1 MSDESLREQIA
12 AEAARLLLRG
22 KEQDFSAARKRAA
35 RWLRRKKLRKEDMP
49 SQAEI
54 QVQLYALA
62 GVMAAERDPA
72 MLRRQREFTAD
83 LMTLLAEFQPQVH
96 GAVLADDAIPGS
108 EIRLTVQ
115 GSQALVAG
123 RLRAAGL
130 SVRRQPA
137 VNLDGPA
144 PEWRLR
150 VEDRFP
156 ALIDG
161 HETQPDSHDVSM
173 NTTELTA
180 LLDATPAATFEP
192 PDDRHPDVYA
202 VCQLLLEP
210 LARVRMPPDT
220 HAEGDALY
228 HSLQVFEQGW
238 QQRPYDLEFLL
249 ACLLHDVGL
258 AIDPHQPVAA
268 GIAALGTL
276 ITERTRFLIEHRSI
290 AEEYLR
296 TGNCPQRLRKSPDF
310 EDALLLARCD
320 RAGRVA
326 GAKVRSLEDALA
338 DLEAWDRECEGD
350 EDEASSM

>member
-1 MSDESLREQIA
+1 MTDESLREQIA

-72 MLRRQREFTAD
+72 VQRRQREFTAD
-83 LMTLLAEFQPQVH
+83 LMAMLAEFHPQVH
-96 GAVLADDAIPGS
+96 GAVLAEEAVPGS

-115 GSQALVAG
+115 GSQALVTG

-130 SVRRQPA
+130 TVRRQPPIA
-137 VNLDGPA
+137 LDGPA
-144 PEWRLR
+144 PAWRLR

-161 HETQPDSHDVSM
+161 QETVVESDRVAM
-173 NTTELTA
+173 NTAELTA
-180 LLDATPAATFEP
+180 LLEATPSAAFEP

-202 VCQLLLEP
+202 VFQLLLEP

-228 HSLQVFEQGW
+228 HSLQVFELGW

-268 GIAALGTL
+268 ALAALGTL
-276 ITERTRFLIEHRSI
+276 ITERTRFLIEHRSS

-310 EDALLLARCD
+310 EDAVLLARCD

-326 GAKVRSLEDALA
+326 GARVRSLEDALS
-338 DLEAWDRECEGD
+338 DLEAWDNECEGD
-350 EDEASSM
+350 EAEAS